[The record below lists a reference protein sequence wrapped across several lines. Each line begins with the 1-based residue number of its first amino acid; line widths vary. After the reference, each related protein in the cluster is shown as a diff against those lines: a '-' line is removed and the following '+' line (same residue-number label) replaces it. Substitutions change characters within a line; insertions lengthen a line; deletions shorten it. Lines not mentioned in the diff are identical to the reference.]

1 MRWCRDENQLDA
13 SGRHRR
19 PSQRPLLCRGA
30 RTNLPPSVP
39 TLGPALSH
47 RFSSGTFS
55 LSPGTR
61 NVVPN
66 SLWGVRCSRRFS
78 RKLGRLASLP
88 PVSQGRQS
96 AGDTRGHRRGGRRL
110 PRARRGP
117 WMGRPRPEPEA
128 GLTAGGGGAS
138 PAGPTRRAWAQGAE
152 PGLQTEATTGTGPTT
167 VLSTRGHGLGGSTS
181 RARRAALVT
190 GPRGFFSAEQAFAS
204 VTTHEGA
211 SGCGCAEPRTR
222 HGRAA
227 IRKKIRR
234 GCGPR
239 WA

>member
-19 PSQRPLLCRGA
+19 PSQRPLLRRGA

-61 NVVPN
+61 NVVPS
-66 SLWGVRCSRRFS
+66 SLWGVRCSMRFS
-78 RKLGRLASLP
+78 KKLGRLASLP

-117 WMGRPRPEPEA
+117 WTGRPRPEPGA
-128 GLTAGGGGAS
+128 GLAAGGGGGVA
-138 PAGPTRRAWAQGAE
+138 RR
-152 PGLQTEATTGTGPTT
+152 TNTTG
-167 VLSTRGHGLGGSTS
+167 LGAGS
-181 RARRAALVT
+181 RARAADGSHHRDRTDDGVIHAGSRPGGVHEPCSAGRAGHRTTRLLQC
-190 GPRGFFSAEQAFAS
+190 GAS
-204 VTTHEGA
+204 V
-211 SGCGCAEPRTR
+211 RLR
-222 HGRAA
+222 H
-227 IRKKIRR
+227 
-234 GCGPR
+234 CT
-239 WA
+239 